1 MTTKT
6 YSANTAFWI
15 VVIVFI
21 AAMTI
26 FNYASNSYF
35 QAKGAQ
41 RAMESLAVLEEKA
54 VEAYD
59 RLKATPG
66 GVAIADKDLIRS
78 GVIYMESAALDVDDA
93 NYAYALDDYA
103 RATSQFNFARATYER
118 QKTELDTE
126 IRHAKSRTEQQ

>member
-15 VVIVFI
+15 VVIVVI

-26 FNYASNSYF
+26 FNYASHSYY

-41 RAMESLAVLEEKA
+41 RAMESLSVMEEKA
-54 VEAYD
+54 EDAYD

-66 GVAIADKDLIRS
+66 GAAIANKDLIRLA
-78 GVIYMESAALDVDDA
+78 VNYKEAAALDVDDS
-93 NYAYALDDYA
+93 NYAYALEDYA
-103 RATSQFNFARATYER
+103 RAAGQFDFARAMYER
-118 QKTELDTE
+118 QKNELDSD
-126 IRHAKSRTEQQ
+126 IRHAETKAERQ